1 MNKRRVGILGGSF
14 DPPTLAH
21 EKVGEIFLEELGL
34 DEVRFVVARQNP
46 LKAHEAIGTTN
57 HRFQMLVQMIQK
69 HDKFAV
75 SDVEIQPDWVYD
87 ENGKLVVSDEINLSY
102 TYNTLKMFQIFEPH
116 TEFIFLGG
124 SDILTKFYQWHKAEH
139 FMNEF
144 KMAIAIRPPHSK
156 SSTLSPIKENDRKN
170 IIIVERD
177 SMPHISSTDVRS
189 FLESGDLERARLL
202 MRPDLFDYVVKNN
215 LYKIPQEVLRT
226 V

>member
-1 MNKRRVGILGGSF
+1 MNNLRVGILGGSF

-21 EKVGEIFLEELGL
+21 EKVGGIFLKELGL

-57 HRFQMLVQMIQK
+57 HRFQMLVQMIQG

-75 SDVEIQPDWVYD
+75 SDVEIQHDFVYD
-87 ENGKLVVSDEINLSY
+87 ENGKLVVSDEVNLSY
-102 TYNTLKMFQIFEPH
+102 TYNTMKMFQIFEPH

-139 FMNEF
+139 FIKEF

-156 SSTLSPIKENDRKN
+156 ASTLSPIKENDRKN
-170 IIIVERD
+170 VIIVERD
-177 SMPHISSTDVRS
+177 SMPNISSTDVRL
-189 FLESGDLERARLL
+189 FFETGDLERAKQL
-202 MRPDLFDYVVKNN
+202 MRSDLFDYVLKNN
-215 LYKIPQEVLRT
+215 LYKIPQEALKAV
-226 V
+226 